1 MQFILTGYD
10 GKDDGALERRMAARE
25 EHLENAGKLKEAG
38 NLIWGGAIL
47 DDNGQMAGSVVV
59 YEFET
64 KEELER
70 MLETEPYI
78 LGRVWKDIDIKPF
91 RLASL

>member
-25 EHLENAGKLKEAG
+25 EHLENAGKLKELG

-59 YEFET
+59 YDFET
-64 KEELER
+64 RAELER

-78 LGRVWKDIDIKPF
+78 LGRVWNNIDIKPF
-91 RLASL
+91 RLARL